1 VLTDA
6 LVVTGPFAAA
16 AAVTIGLLVLAGAG
30 VVAWA
35 VAVGRRPAS
44 ASRLPPATAAA
55 RFASYGALAAGILV
69 AAALGTP
76 GVAFALGVLA
86 AIGVLE
92 WARLFRLPRHHQAT
106 MVLAAVL
113 TIAATAVVG
122 EGAAIAM
129 VPVLLAVGLA
139 WPIVATDPT
148 RAMRDL
154 GIATLGFI
162 YIGIGLAHGVILV
175 RNVREGAAVLVAVA
189 VTTAL
194 SDIGAYMVGRRYG
207 RTKLAPR
214 LSPNKTRAGLTG
226 NVLGG
231 IAGAALFA
239 PAFAATAAPPLDGT
253 ALVVT
258 LVAAGTLIGL
268 GAVWGDLF
276 ASAAK
281 RETEVK
287 DSGGWLPG
295 FGGLLDRV
303 DSILLTFPI
312 VYWLLRLAVGLPG
325 S

>member
-1 VLTDA
+1 MP
-6 LVVTGPFAAA
+6 TGPFAAA
-16 AAVTIGLLVLAGAG
+16 AAVTAGLLALAGVGLVLWTA
-30 VVAWA
+30 A
-35 VAVGRRPAS
+35 VRRRPPS
-44 ASRLPPATAAA
+44 AAGLRPSTAAA
-55 RFASYGALAAGILV
+55 RFVSYGLLAGGVLA
-69 AAALGTP
+69 AAALGTF
-76 GVAFALGVLA
+76 GVALALGVLA

-92 WARLFRLPRHHQAT
+92 WARLFRLPRHHHAT

-113 TIAATAVVG
+113 TIGATAIVG
-122 EGAAIAM
+122 EGVAITM
-129 VPVLLAVGLA
+129 VPILLAVGLA
-139 WPIVATDPT
+139 WPILATDPT

-154 GIATLGFI
+154 GIATLGYI

-189 VTTAL
+189 VATAL
-194 SDIGAYMVGRRYG
+194 SDIGAYLVGRRFG

-214 LSPNKTRAGLTG
+214 LSPSKTRAGLAG

-231 IAGAALFA
+231 IVGAALFA
-239 PAFAATAAPPLDGT
+239 PAFAATASPPLSGA
-253 ALVVT
+253 ALVGL
-258 LVAAGTLIGL
+258 LVLAGTLIGL

-312 VYWLLRLAVGLPG
+312 VYWLLRLTVGLVEVRTP
-325 S
+325 